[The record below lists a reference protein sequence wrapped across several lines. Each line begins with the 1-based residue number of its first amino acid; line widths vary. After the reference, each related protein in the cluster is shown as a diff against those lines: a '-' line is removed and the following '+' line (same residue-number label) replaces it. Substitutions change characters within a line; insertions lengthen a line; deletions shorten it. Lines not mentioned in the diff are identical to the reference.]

1 MNRWRLHQVNWAVSV
16 FLRPNRSITTFFF
29 QRASAGD
36 GGLRKRRSRIAEGG
50 AVDIGEVV
58 SYSGGDGGS
67 VLVWGRREEAPAA
80 VVTGGVDT
88 TGYVCVSFFG

>member
-1 MNRWRLHQVNWAVSV
+1 M
-16 FLRPNRSITTFFF
+16 
-29 QRASAGD
+29 
-36 GGLRKRRSRIAEGG
+36 
-50 AVDIGEVV
+50 DIGEVV